1 MKGLDLLV
9 IDDNEKITTML
20 QELFNVNGH
29 NCEVANDGRNGLSLI
44 KEKKFDAVILDMAM
58 PKFSGIDV
66 IEQLEKD
73 NMLKNN
79 KIIILTAV
87 SIENKMIDEILK
99 KGVFTFLTKPVKS
112 EVLLSTIENL
122 K

>member
-1 MKGLDLLV
+1 MKSLDLLV
-9 IDDNEKITTML
+9 IDDNETITTMF
-20 QELFNVNGH
+20 QEFFTIHGH
-29 NCEVANDGRNGLSLI
+29 NCTISNDGRSGLTLI
-44 KEKKFDAVILDMAM
+44 KEKKFDVIILDIAM

-66 IEQLEKD
+66 IEQLDKEG
-73 NMLKNN
+73 MLKDN

-87 SIENKMIDEILK
+87 SIENKIVDEMLK
-99 KGVFTFLTKPVKS
+99 KGVFTFLTKPIKS